1 MRKITA
7 LFTAAALLSGTAL
20 QAQATGGGA
29 ANSSS
34 TAQGNNW
41 QNWAFAG
48 SAIVTAA
55 IGVFVVTM
63 NNGQSSQ
70 SH

>member
-1 MRKITA
+1 MKQITA
-7 LFTAAALLSGTAL
+7 LLTAAALLSGTAL

-29 ANSSS
+29 ASS
-34 TAQGNNW
+34 TTTAKGNNW

>member
-1 MRKITA
+1 MKKITA
-7 LFTAAALLSGTAL
+7 LFTAAALLSGSAL
-20 QAQATGGGA
+20 QAQTGGGA
-29 ANSSS
+29 ASSS
-34 TAQGNNW
+34 TTAKGNNW

>member
-1 MRKITA
+1 MKKITA
-7 LFTAAALLSGTAL
+7 LFTAAALLSGSAL
-20 QAQATGGGA
+20 HAQTGGGA
-29 ANSSS
+29 ASSS
-34 TAQGNNW
+34 TTAKGNNW